1 MSPLSFFSLFFS
13 FFLLFSSFSFFFFFI
28 SLVHSHNATFVP
40 FGPLLP
46 RAGPCLAD
54 SHFLPGIGDAQCH
67 LNNNEIPQWCNGS
80 PPPPLTLR
88 VLHRCVSTFLFSL
101 CLSLSLPPLSLFLS
115 FFFLVSFPIYFLA
128 KPRC

>member
-80 PPPPLTLR
+80 TPSPPYAPRSSSLR
-88 VLHRCVSTFLFSL
+88 FYVSFLSV
-101 CLSLSLPPLSLFLS
+101 SLSLPPLSPFLS